1 MEHVDRLLHHSS
13 SIFYAIYC
21 TNAIK
26 NNFRSLK
33 TAFIYRSQHFF
44 SYLLQLQL
52 LFFLTFGYQRKRE
65 AGWAL
70 SELGGPFGVG
80 QHIKCRKTMCQRTEL
95 YYMKIGTYKFM
106 QMNCRG
112 RKKHWG
118 MGSIYIPGCCAIT
131 AKVSANNFLT
141 LRVKF
146 NENAII
152 WASQGF
158 RPSRLFRRTDNNEL
172 RAGTAT
178 DCRQRWTANVRI
190 MFMGARSQMQLD
202 SIISVFPIWMGVP
215 YHPIAAV
222 AKRCGRWNIDLDSRM
237 DKTPVPKFELR
248 L

>member
-1 MEHVDRLLHHSS
+1 MSFAVLWASPR
-13 SIFYAIYC
+13 FC
-21 TNAIK
+21 GP
-26 NNFRSLK
+26 NFISEL
-33 TAFIYRSQHFF
+33 RSQVTQ
-44 SYLLQLQL
+44 S
-52 LFFLTFGYQRKRE
+52 
-65 AGWAL
+65 GW
-70 SELGGPFGVG
+70 G
-80 QHIKCRKTMCQRTEL
+80 
-95 YYMKIGTYKFM
+95 
-106 QMNCRG
+106 
-112 RKKHWG
+112 
-118 MGSIYIPGCCAIT
+118 GCCAIT